1 MYRVFHVLYLPNCSS
16 LFVDSIAVNY
26 LLCKINYKSHI
37 NTCCALGV
45 ISGHTQGGEILE
57 WS

>member
-1 MYRVFHVLYLPNCSS
+1 MHRVFHVLYVCNRSS
-16 LFVDSIAVNY
+16 LFVDSIGVNY
-26 LLCKINYKSHI
+26 LLSKINYKPHI

-45 ISGHTQGGEILE
+45 VLGHAQGGEILE